1 VGLQDIDNVLFSF
14 ASTCLA
20 AGSNCTLNSPEKF
33 ASASSLLAKIDET
46 IDTLYAHPVP
56 IYNMDVPAVVSAAN
70 IRRLLFT
77 HMYAVGAWPALAKHL
92 SAAFAGNYTS
102 IARATTPRINAGSEL
117 KKDQSSFAIS
127 AIIVRVEC
135 LLVLTQC

>member
-20 AGSNCTLNSPEKF
+20 AGSNCTLNSSGKF

-56 IYNMDVPAVVSAAN
+56 IYDMDVPAVVSAAN
-70 IRRLLFT
+70 MRRLLFNN
-77 HMYAVGAWPALAKHL
+77 MYAVGAWPALAKHL
-92 SAAFAGNYTS
+92 SAAFAGNFTS
-102 IARATTPRINAGSEL
+102 IAQATTPRITAGSEL
-117 KKDQSSFAIS
+117 KKDQSAFAVS
-127 AIIVRVEC
+127 AIIVRTESLFMSTEC
-135 LLVLTQC
+135 